1 MGDRTRPELKI
12 ERMRRA
18 AHRNGVYPVEP
29 DQLVRAGHRRVPRG
43 RASAPRPLHP
53 TVPSSYLVL
62 PPVVQ
67 DIAATLKGRLAV
79 EIAHRRPMRNPN
91 DYAMHRVDGTIRI
104 AP

>member
-1 MGDRTRPELKI
+1 MGDRTWPEVKI

-67 DIAATLKGRLAV
+67 DIAATLKGTPAV
-79 EIAHRRPMRNPN
+79 EIALRQPTRNAN
-91 DYAMHRVDGTIRI
+91 DQAMHRVDETIWS